1 MSETSCDDETAV
13 LQYPE
18 PLKPCTLLKRYKRFL
33 GDVRISKQ
41 GKVDTEKDITIYV
54 PNTGPMI
61 GLIEGIP
68 KPALVSTSRSSTR
81 KVVHVKVA

>member
-1 MSETSCDDETAV
+1 MSKSSCDDEAAV

-18 PLKPCTLLKRYKRFL
+18 PLEPCTLLKRYKRFL
-33 GDVRISKQ
+33 GDVRISNL
-41 GKVDTEKDITIYV
+41 GKFDAENDLTIYV

-61 GLIEGIP
+61 GLLEGIP

-81 KVVHVKVA
+81 KVVHV